1 MTPRSTTLKHTRMF
15 ASLVTAGALFAVPA
29 TGQAIQPAGHGNAN
43 KSAKGCDKKTVKV
56 GYSVGGTYV
65 SAVPDDLS
73 TPAINE
79 TAITLKITSANS
91 HARKS
96 GDLADQDLAKKGVQ
110 AKGGQYT
117 VAALDDAFVLTL
129 NGYEGTDLP
138 SEGDKVK
145 VRGKIVLT
153 KKKCATAGTSTADRY
168 GAVDVRKVTISDR
181 DLDIVA

>member
-1 MTPRSTTLKHTRMF
+1 MF

-29 TGQAIQPAGHGNAN
+29 TSQAMQPAGHGNAN
-43 KSAKGCDKKTVKV
+43 NSAKACDQKTVKV
-56 GYSVGGTYV
+56 GYSVGGTFV
-65 SAVPDDLS
+65 SAVPDDPS
-73 TPAINE
+73 TAAINE

-96 GDLADQDLAKKGVQ
+96 GELVDQDLTKKGLQ
-110 AKGGQYT
+110 AKGGTYT
-117 VAALDDAFVLTL
+117 VSALDDPFVLTR

-145 VRGKIVLT
+145 VNGKIVLT
-153 KKKCATAGTSTADRY
+153 KKKCATPGTSTADRY

-181 DLDIVA
+181 DLDVVA

>member
-56 GYSVGGTYV
+56 GYSVGGTFV
-65 SAVPDDLS
+65 SATPDDLS
-73 TPAINE
+73 TPANE

-110 AKGGQYT
+110 AKGGEYT
-117 VAALDDAFVLTL
+117 VAAADDAFVLTL

-138 SEGDKVK
+138 SVGDKVK
-145 VRGKIVLT
+145 VSGKIVLT
-153 KKKCATAGTSTADRY
+153 KKKCATAGTSTANRY

-181 DLDIVA
+181 DLDSVA